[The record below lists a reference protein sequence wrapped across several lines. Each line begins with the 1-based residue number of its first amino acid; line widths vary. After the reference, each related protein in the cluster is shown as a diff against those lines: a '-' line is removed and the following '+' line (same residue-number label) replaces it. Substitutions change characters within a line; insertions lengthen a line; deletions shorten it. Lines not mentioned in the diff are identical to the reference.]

1 VDFILIKI
9 FGTIFVLNLKVFLPL
24 GTPFQRTHFLLVSP
38 HRKIVLLFSTRLNL
52 FTSKTKKMKSLFLTI
67 VGAVFSVLM
76 CNAQATDS
84 TNLGNENT
92 MKVYHAIETGDLS
105 NLDQVI
111 DANIVDHT
119 MQGDVTGL
127 DAVKNMFTQMHDHI
141 DNISMKLIAGAY
153 NGDYHFA
160 LSRMTGTTNS
170 EFMGMPANTPI
181 DMTNVDVVRVKDGKA
196 VEHWEYIGPKE
207 AMEMMNMHHEM
218 PMDSLKTQ

>member
-1 VDFILIKI
+1 
-9 FGTIFVLNLKVFLPL
+9 
-24 GTPFQRTHFLLVSP
+24 
-38 HRKIVLLFSTRLNL
+38 
-52 FTSKTKKMKSLFLTI
+52 MKSLFLTI
-67 VGAVFSVLM
+67 VGVIFCAMMCKAQVMDNADSV
-76 CNAQATDS
+76 NA
-84 TNLGNENT
+84 NT
-92 MKVYHAIETGDLS
+92 MKVYHAIETGDVS

-160 LSRMTGTTNS
+160 LSRMSGTTNS

-181 DMTNVDVVRVKDGKA
+181 DMTNVDVVRIKDGKA

-207 AMEMMNMHHEM
+207 AMEMMNMHQEM
-218 PMDSLKTQ
+218 PMDSTQKQ